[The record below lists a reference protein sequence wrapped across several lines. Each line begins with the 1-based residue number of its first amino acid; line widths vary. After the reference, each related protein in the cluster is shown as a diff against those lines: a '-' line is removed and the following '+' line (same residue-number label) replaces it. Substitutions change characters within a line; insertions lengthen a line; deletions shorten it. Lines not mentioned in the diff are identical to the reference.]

1 MLYLKVTNLTKSY
14 TEKPLVDHVDF
25 AISKWQKVA
34 LVAKNWAGKS
44 TLLNLLAGNI
54 DRTDGDME
62 WRKGIKVWLL
72 SQQNLLNPSLT
83 VLDELF
89 ATEHPSAKIIK
100 EYESLLIDPQAD
112 ADRLHEVISQ
122 MEEHKAREYES
133 KIQIIISKLNLTELL
148 AQSVSTLSGWE
159 AKRVALAK
167 TLVDEPD
174 FLLLDEPTNHLDLQ
188 MIEWLE
194 YYLNQQE
201 ITLFMVTHDRYFL
214 ERVCSDIFE
223 LDRGKIHCYTGNYSY
238 FLEKKAIREE
248 NEKIETYKLKQLLRK
263 ELAWIRKAPR
273 ARATKQ
279 QFRQD
284 RFFEIEEKY
293 DSKKE
298 ILMQESI
305 GLEIEIQER
314 KLWSKIL
321 KIKKLNKSF
330 GDKKIV
336 EQFSHE
342 FRHMERVGILGKNG
356 VGKSTFLNML
366 IGLQEPDSGIIEAGE
381 KVVFWYYQQKD
392 IIFQSDKKVIDV
404 IRDVGEFMLVGKGEK
419 LSASMLLERF
429 LFPKRMQHTL
439 ANVLSGGEKRR
450 LYLLSILMHN
460 PNFLIL
466 DEPTNDLDLVTL
478 GILEDFLIWYQ
489 GCLIVV
495 SHDRFFMDKIVDHL
509 FVFEWNGFI
518 RDFRWTYTE
527 YKDQEGAMLKKEKKE
542 KAKKEIEWTEEE
554 EDTKKKLSYNEKR
567 ELDQLIKDIE
577 KFEARKEVINQ
588 NFNNTDLP
596 FDDIK
601 KLSAELGEI
610 LRQLE
615 IKEARWFE
623 LIERA

>member
-1 MLYLKVTNLTKSY
+1 MLYLKATNLTKSY

-44 TLLNLLAGNI
+44 TLLKLLAGVI
-54 DRTDGDME
+54 DRTDGDID
-62 WRKGIKVWLL
+62 WRKGIKVWFL
-72 SQQNLLNPSLT
+72 SQQNLLNPDLT

-89 ATEHPSAKIIK
+89 ATEHISAKIIK
-100 EYESLLIDPQAD
+100 EYESLLLNPEAD
-112 ADRLHEVISQ
+112 ADKLHEVIMQ

-148 AQSVSTLSGWE
+148 TQKVSTLSGWE

-293 DSKKE
+293 DSQKA
-298 ILMQESI
+298 ILEDESMK
-305 GLEIEIQER
+305 LEIEVQER
-314 KLWSKIL
+314 KMGSKIL
-321 KIKKLNKSF
+321 KIKNLTKSF
-330 GDKKIV
+330 ADKKIV
-336 EQFSHE
+336 EHFNHE
-342 FRHMERVGILGKNG
+342 FRHGERVGILGRNG
-356 VGKSTFLNML
+356 VGKSTFLDM
-366 IGLQEPDSGIIEAGE
+366 IMGLQQADSGIIEAGE
-381 KVVFWYYQQKD
+381 KVEFGYYQQKD
-392 IIFQSDKKVIDV
+392 ITFASDKKVIDI
-404 IRDVGEFMLVGKGEK
+404 IRDVGEFMLVGKNEK
-419 LSASMLLERF
+419 VSASMLLERF
-429 LFPKRMQHTL
+429 LFPPKMQHQL
-439 ANVLSGGEKRR
+439 ANMLSGWEKRR
-450 LYLLSILMHN
+450 LYLLSVLMHN

-466 DEPTNDLDLVTL
+466 DEPTNDLDLITL
-478 GILEDFLIWYQ
+478 GILEDFLMQYQ

-509 FVFEWNGFI
+509 FVFEWNGFV
-518 RDFRWTYTE
+518 RDFRWTYSE
-527 YKDQEGAMLKKEKKE
+527 YKEQESAIFKKEKKE
-542 KAKKEIEWTEEE
+542 KAKKEIEWSEPE

-577 KFEARKEVINQ
+577 KLESRKDVINKD
-588 NFNNTDLP
+588 FNNTELP

-601 KLSAELGEI
+601 KLSTELWEI

>member
-25 AISKWQKVA
+25 AISKGQKVA

-44 TLLNLLAGNI
+44 TLLNLLAGKI
-54 DRTDGDME
+54 DRTDGDID

-72 SQQNLLNPSLT
+72 SQQNLLHPDLT

-89 ATEHPSAKIIK
+89 ATEHTSAKIIK
-100 EYESLLIDPQAD
+100 EYEQLLLDPQAD
-112 ADRLHEVISQ
+112 ADRLHEVITQ

-148 AQSVSTLSGWE
+148 TQKTSTLSWWE

-223 LDRGKIHCYTGNYSY
+223 LDRGKVHCYTGNYSY

-284 RFFEIEEKY
+284 RFYEIEDKY
-293 DSKKE
+293 DTQKE
-298 ILMQESI
+298 ILQQESI

-314 KLWSKIL
+314 KLGSKIL
-321 KIKKLNKSF
+321 KIKKLTKSF

-342 FRHMERVGILGKNG
+342 FRHGERVGILGKNG

-366 IGLQEPDSGIIEAGE
+366 IGLQEPDAGIIEAGE

-392 IIFQSDKKVIDV
+392 IVFAPDKKVIDV

-429 LFPKRMQHTL
+429 LFPKRMQHTI

-478 GILEDFLIWYQ
+478 GILEDFLLSYQ

-509 FVFEWNGFI
+509 FVFEWNGFV
-518 RDFRWTYTE
+518 RDFRGTYTE
-527 YKDQEGAMLKKEKKE
+527 YKEQESAMFKKEKKE
-542 KAKKEIEWTEEE
+542 KIRKESEWSEEE

-577 KFEARKEVINQ
+577 KYEARKEYINQ
-588 NFNNTDLP
+588 SFNNTDLP
-596 FDDIK
+596 FDEIK